1 MHPKPS
7 TVTPLGP
14 DLWHVESTVKV
25 GPAVTFPCRMT
36 IAKLA
41 SGGLWL
47 HSPVALDDE
56 VVAQIEALGPVEH
69 LVAPNLFHHM
79 FMRAAQEHFPDATT
93 WCAPGLETKRSDLS
107 FDHVLTDEAPEP
119 WADTIDQRIVHGSG
133 FNEVVFF
140 VRPSSALIMTDLIFN
155 MSGELPSWG
164 AKLITRLASAY
175 GRPAQSRLAKL
186 MLKDRARAGASF
198 QAALDAWPFELAIMA
213 HGEPIAQNARAAV
226 ESATSW
232 MRGA

>member
-7 TVTPLGP
+7 PVTPLGH
-14 DLWHVESTVKV
+14 DLWHVESTVKLM
-25 GPAVTFPCRMT
+25 PAVTFPCRMT
-36 IAKLA
+36 IARLE

-56 VVAQIEALGPVEH
+56 VTAQIEALGTVEH

-79 FMRAAQEHFPDATT
+79 FMRSAQERFPHAAS
-93 WCAPGLETKRSDLS
+93 WCAPGLEIKRSDLT
-107 FDHVLTDEAPEP
+107 FDHILTDEAPEA
-119 WADTIDQRIVHGSG
+119 WSATIDQRVVHGSG

-164 AKLITRLASAY
+164 AGLITRVAGAY
-175 GRPAQSRLAKL
+175 GRPAQSRLARG
-186 MLKDRARAGASF
+186 MIKDRARAGAAF
-198 QAALDAWPFELAIMA
+198 QAALDAWPFELAVMA
-213 HGEPIAQNARAAV
+213 HGDPIAQDARAAV
-226 ESATSW
+226 ESATTW